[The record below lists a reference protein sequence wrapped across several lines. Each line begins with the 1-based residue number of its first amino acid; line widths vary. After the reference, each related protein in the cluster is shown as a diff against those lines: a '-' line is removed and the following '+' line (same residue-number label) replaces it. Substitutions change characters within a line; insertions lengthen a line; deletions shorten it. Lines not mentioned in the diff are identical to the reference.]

1 MGKNLSHQNASGRRT
16 TGEPS
21 QTQAQT
27 PTTIVI
33 TGASDGIGAA
43 AARQLAGTGV
53 RLLVVGRSPEKTAA
67 VAREIDAEH
76 FIADFA
82 RLDDVRRL
90 AAELSAATA
99 EHGIDVLA
107 NNAGGIFGD
116 RTPTVDGFEKT
127 LQVNHLAPFLL
138 TNLLLP
144 RLLPGGASVVNTS
157 SMANRLFGHL
167 DLSDLGNE
175 RRYSPRKA
183 YGDAKL
189 ANVLFTRSL
198 HAKFHDQGLSSAAFH
213 PGLVRT
219 SFSAGSASSMRWFYQ
234 SPLARFAPMISP
246 EQGGATLAWFL
257 TGVPGSTWTSGRYY
271 DQDRPTTRV
280 NPQADDLALAEGL
293 WQRSAELVGLSPAR

>member
-1 MGKNLSHQNASGRRT
+1 MDQST
-16 TGEPS
+16 T
-21 QTQAQT
+21 
-27 PTTIVI
+27 TTIVI

-43 AARQLAGTGV
+43 AARQLAGPGV
-53 RLLVVGRSPEKTAA
+53 RLLLVGRSPEKTAA
-67 VAREIDAEH
+67 VAQETGAEH
-76 FIADFA
+76 FVTDFA
-82 RLDDVRRL
+82 ALDQVRQL

-99 EHGIDVLA
+99 GHGIDVLA

-116 RTPTVDGFEKT
+116 RTPTIDGFEKT
-127 LQVNHLAPFLL
+127 FQVNHLAPFLL

-144 RLLPGGASVVNTS
+144 QLLPGRASVVNTS
-157 SMANRLFGHL
+157 SVGHRLFGHL
-167 DLSDLGNE
+167 DLADLGNE

-219 SFSAGSASSMRWFYQ
+219 GFSAGSASSMRWFYH
-234 SPLARFAPMISP
+234 SPLARLAPMISP

-257 TGVPGSTWTSGRYY
+257 TGTPGSTWTSGRYY
-271 DQDRPTTRV
+271 DQDRPTARV
-280 NPQADDLALAEGL
+280 NPQADDLALAEAL
-293 WQRSAELVGLSPAR
+293 WQRSAELVGLHRAR